1 MTIALDAA
9 EAPSASYRPRKL
21 SRVLIFSGFVVYAG
35 LLAAVWW
42 AVAARIPDRLSLELA
57 GHVFAIK
64 NIHDKLLGN
73 VALVLLILPSALWL
87 ECAVIGWEKSSFRA
101 LLAPTA
107 SMKTDMTFFVLD
119 QAHIMGL
126 VGRVM
131 MLGLSILSGVALRD
145 GLAAKTGFAIDPSH
159 LPLPLQV
166 VVYFYIYSFFDYWA
180 HRLGHTRLFWPL
192 HRYHHSAEDFCVI
205 NAVRIHPAGFAGI
218 FFINIPMPLLGAT
231 PEAMVWVNVVTVI
244 LGFVIHSR
252 IESGFGRI
260 GRYVIQSPL
269 HHRLH
274 HKLDMTQPTGFF
286 GMTPIWD
293 HLFGGW
299 SERRD
304 PGIAIGVDTPYA
316 QGFWLVPDLLR
327 DYCDFWK
334 GLVGRRKL
342 SPSELA
348 PR

>member
-1 MTIALDAA
+1 MSIALDAA
-9 EAPSASYRPRKL
+9 PLRAAAPRKT
-21 SRVLIFSGFVVYAG
+21 SRALIVTGFAGYLVLV
-35 LLAAVWW
+35 AAAWW
-42 AVAARIPDRLSLELA
+42 AFSALIPDHLSLDVA
-57 GHVFAIK
+57 GHVFTIK
-64 NIHDKLLGN
+64 NVHDKLLGN
-73 VALVLLILPSALWL
+73 AALVLLILPSVLWL
-87 ECAVIGWEKSSFRA
+87 ECAVIGWEKSSARA
-101 LLAPTA
+101 LLASTA
-107 SMKTDMTFFVLD
+107 SMKTDMAFFVLD
-119 QAHIMGL
+119 QAHVMGL

-145 GLAAKTGFAIDPSH
+145 ALAARTGFMIDPSQ
-159 LPLPLQV
+159 LPLPVQV

-180 HRLGHTRLFWPL
+180 HRLGHTRWFWPL

-231 PEAMVWVNVVTVI
+231 PQAMIWVNVVTVV

-274 HKLDMTQPTGFF
+274 HKLDMTEATGFF

-299 SERRD
+299 SEQRD
-304 PGIAIGVDTPYA
+304 ANIAIGVDAPYR
-316 QGFWLVPDLLR
+316 QGFWLLPDLLR
-327 DYCDFWK
+327 DYCDFFK
-334 GLVGRRKL
+334 GLVGRRTL
-342 SPSELA
+342 SPSEL
-348 PR
+348 PGIKR